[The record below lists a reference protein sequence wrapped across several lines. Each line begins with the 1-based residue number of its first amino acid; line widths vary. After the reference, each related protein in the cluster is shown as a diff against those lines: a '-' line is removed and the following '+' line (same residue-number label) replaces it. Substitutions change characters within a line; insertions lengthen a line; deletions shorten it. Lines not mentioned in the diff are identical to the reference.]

1 MRKRKWKQGIA
12 VLTAAALVLTGII
25 VPGSAGAKA
34 KIRLNK
40 KKVTIKVG
48 GKVTLKLKN
57 AKKKVIWKSS
67 KKKVASVSAKGIVRG
82 KSAGTAKITAKSN
95 KKSYTCTVIVK
106 EKRDSFVEPDET
118 EMPGTTTVPTA
129 KPTGEPTKTPVNPTS
144 NPTKAPASE
153 APVNP
158 TSNPTKVPASEA
170 PVNPTSNPTKA
181 PASEAPVNPTSNPT
195 KTPAS
200 EAPVNPTSNP
210 TKAPASEAP
219 VNPTSN
225 PTKAPASETPVNPTS
240 NPTKAPASEAPVN
253 PTSNPTKVPA
263 SEAPVNPTSNPT
275 KAPASEAPVNP
286 TKAPVNPTK
295 EPTTA
300 PTAAPSGNTLTIG
313 KYSLSIGMSFQ
324 DAQNILGSKCVDE
337 GISPQGYASYIYNP
351 GNDYSCLVELQVKD
365 GKLVELSTIS
375 KNFNYGDIAAAGN
388 SIATLKANGFTAVET
403 YKYTIYSK
411 TSDQEYINVMTDA
424 QRGGAVYG
432 VQIFDKSLGS
442 MDTLLYPKN
451 CKYSD
456 DINKYQARLTA
467 LYLNAYR
474 AYHGAGLMQITDN
487 GVAQAHSEYM
497 ASKNSDVMD
506 EGSVSW
512 KTRFDQNY
520 NDGEKLFLKTEYV
533 SYGSPDA
540 FSAVTYAIAER
551 DSTTNFYKYILMEE
565 YEDEA
570 VDFCIECGFANTA
583 SGSKLTFSAF
593 DFYAY

>member
-12 VLTAAALVLTGII
+12 VLTAAALVLTGIT

-118 EMPGTTTVPTA
+118 EMPGTTVPTA

-158 TSNPTKVPASEA
+158 T
-170 PVNPTSNPTKA
+170 
-181 PASEAPVNPTSNPT
+181 
-195 KTPAS
+195 
-200 EAPVNPTSNP
+200 
-210 TKAPASEAP
+210 
-219 VNPTSN
+219 
-225 PTKAPASETPVNPTS
+225 
-240 NPTKAPASEAPVN
+240 
-253 PTSNPTKVPA
+253 
-263 SEAPVNPTSNPT
+263 
-275 KAPASEAPVNP
+275 
-286 TKAPVNPTK
+286 KAPVNPTK
-295 EPTTA
+295 EPVDPTPEPTTA

>member
-144 NPTKAPASE
+144 NPTKPPASE
-153 APVNP
+153 
-158 TSNPTKVPASEA
+158 
-170 PVNPTSNPTKA
+170 
-181 PASEAPVNPTSNPT
+181 
-195 KTPAS
+195 
-200 EAPVNPTSNP
+200 
-210 TKAPASEAP
+210 
-219 VNPTSN
+219 
-225 PTKAPASETPVNPTS
+225 
-240 NPTKAPASEAPVN
+240 
-253 PTSNPTKVPA
+253 
-263 SEAPVNPTSNPT
+263 
-275 KAPASEAPVNP
+275 
-286 TKAPVNPTK
+286 APVNPTK

-351 GNDYSCLVELQVKD
+351 GNDYSCLVEFQIRD

-375 KNFNYGDIAAAGN
+375 KNFNYGGVAAAGN

-411 TSDQEYINVMTDA
+411 TSDQEYINVMTDT

>member
-1 MRKRKWKQGIA
+1 MRKRKWKQGVA
-12 VLTAAALVLTGII
+12 VLTAAALVVTGIT

-48 GKVTLKLKN
+48 GKVILKLKN
-57 AKKKVIWKSS
+57 AKKKVTWKSS

-118 EMPGTTTVPTA
+118 EMPGTTVPTA

-144 NPTKAPASE
+144 NPTKVPVNPTGNPTKVPASEAPASE
-153 APVNP
+153 APVNPTGNPTKAPASEAPVNPTGNPTSNPTKVPASEVPVNP

-170 PVNPTSNPTKA
+170 PVNPTGNPTKV
-181 PASEAPVNPTSNPT
+181 PASKAPVDPTSNPT
-195 KTPAS
+195 K
-200 EAPVNPTSNP
+200 V
-210 TKAPASEAP
+210 
-219 VNPTSN
+219 
-225 PTKAPASETPVNPTS
+225 PASETPVNPTS
-240 NPTKAPASEAPVN
+240 NPTKAPASEAPVD
-253 PTSNPTKVPA
+253 
-263 SEAPVNPTSNPT
+263 PTSNPT
-275 KAPASEAPVNP
+275 KAPADP
-286 TKAPVNPTK
+286 TP
-295 EPTTA
+295 EPTT
-300 PTAAPSGNTLTIG
+300 APSGNTLTIG

-324 DAQNILGSKCVDE
+324 DAQNILGSKCVGE

-351 GNDYSCLVELQVKD
+351 GNDYSCLVEFQIRD

-375 KNFNYGDIAAAGN
+375 KNFNYGGIAAAGN

-411 TSDQEYINVMTDA
+411 TSDQEYINVMTDT

-497 ASKNSDVMD
+497 AGKNSDVMD

>member
-12 VLTAAALVLTGII
+12 VLTAAALVLTGIT

-129 KPTGEPTKTPVNPTS
+129 KPTGEPTK
-144 NPTKAPASE
+144 
-153 APVNP
+153 
-158 TSNPTKVPASEA
+158 
-170 PVNPTSNPTKA
+170 
-181 PASEAPVNPTSNPT
+181 
-195 KTPAS
+195 
-200 EAPVNPTSNP
+200 APVNPTSNP

-225 PTKAPASETPVNPTS
+225 PTKAPVNPTSNPTKAPASETPVNPTS
-240 NPTKAPASEAPVN
+240 NPTKEPAS
-253 PTSNPTKVPA
+253 K
-263 SEAPVNPTSNPT
+263 APVNPTSNPT
-275 KAPASEAPVNP
+275 KAPADP
-286 TKAPVNPTK
+286 TP

-351 GNDYSCLVELQVKD
+351 GNDYSCLVEFQIRD

-375 KNFNYGDIAAAGN
+375 KNFNYGGVAAAGN

-411 TSDQEYINVMTDA
+411 TSDQEYINVMTDT

>member
-12 VLTAAALVLTGII
+12 VLTAAALVLTGIT

-129 KPTGEPTKTPVNPTS
+129 KPTGVPTTKPTGEPTKTPVNPTS
-144 NPTKAPASE
+144 NPTKV
-153 APVNP
+153 PVNP
-158 TSNPTKVPASEA
+158 TGNPTKVPASEA
-170 PVNPTSNPTKA
+170 PVNPTGNPTKA
-181 PASEAPVNPTSNPT
+181 
-195 KTPAS
+195 PAS

-225 PTKAPASETPVNPTS
+225 PTKAPASEAPVNPTG
-240 NPTKAPASEAPVN
+240 NPTKAPVN

-275 KAPASEAPVNP
+275 KVPAS
-286 TKAPVNPTK
+286 KAPVNPTSNPTK
-295 EPTTA
+295 APADPTPEPTTA

-351 GNDYSCLVELQVKD
+351 GNDYSCLVEFQIRD

-375 KNFNYGDIAAAGN
+375 KNFNYGGVAAAGN

-411 TSDQEYINVMTDA
+411 TSDQEYINVMTDT

>member
-12 VLTAAALVLTGII
+12 VLTAAALVLTGIT

-118 EMPGTTTVPTA
+118 EMPGTTVPTA
-129 KPTGEPTKTPVNPTS
+129 KPTGEPTKT
-144 NPTKAPASE
+144 
-153 APVNP
+153 
-158 TSNPTKVPASEA
+158 

-225 PTKAPASETPVNPTS
+225 PTKAPASE
-240 NPTKAPASEAPVN
+240 
-253 PTSNPTKVPA
+253 
-263 SEAPVNPTSNPT
+263 
-275 KAPASEAPVNP
+275 APVNP
-286 TKAPVNPTK
+286 TKEPVDPTP

>member
-12 VLTAAALVLTGII
+12 VLTAAALVLTGIT

-118 EMPGTTTVPTA
+118 EMPGTTVPTA
-129 KPTGEPTKTPVNPTS
+129 KPTGEPTKT
-144 NPTKAPASE
+144 
-153 APVNP
+153 
-158 TSNPTKVPASEA
+158 

-225 PTKAPASETPVNPTS
+225 PTKAPASE
-240 NPTKAPASEAPVN
+240 
-253 PTSNPTKVPA
+253 
-263 SEAPVNPTSNPT
+263 
-275 KAPASEAPVNP
+275 APVNP

-295 EPTTA
+295 EPVDPTPEPTTA

>member
-12 VLTAAALVLTGII
+12 VLTAAALVLTGIT

-118 EMPGTTTVPTA
+118 EMPGTTVPTA

-144 NPTKAPASE
+144 NPTKA
-153 APVNP
+153 
-158 TSNPTKVPASEA
+158 PASEA

-225 PTKAPASETPVNPTS
+225 PTKAPASE
-240 NPTKAPASEAPVN
+240 
-253 PTSNPTKVPA
+253 
-263 SEAPVNPTSNPT
+263 
-275 KAPASEAPVNP
+275 APVNP

-295 EPTTA
+295 EPVDPTPEPTTA

>member
-12 VLTAAALVLTGII
+12 VLTAAALVLTGIT

-82 KSAGTAKITAKSN
+82 KSVGTAKITAKSN

-129 KPTGEPTKTPVNPTS
+129 KPTGEPTK
-144 NPTKAPASE
+144 
-153 APVNP
+153 
-158 TSNPTKVPASEA
+158 
-170 PVNPTSNPTKA
+170 
-181 PASEAPVNPTSNPT
+181 
-195 KTPAS
+195 
-200 EAPVNPTSNP
+200 APVNPTSNP

-225 PTKAPASETPVNPTS
+225 PTKAP
-240 NPTKAPASEAPVN
+240 VN

-275 KAPASEAPVNP
+275 KVPAS
-286 TKAPVNPTK
+286 KAPVNPTSNPTK
-295 EPTTA
+295 APADPTPEPTTA

-351 GNDYSCLVELQVKD
+351 GNDYSCLVEFQIRD

-375 KNFNYGDIAAAGN
+375 KKFNYGGIAAVGN

-411 TSDQEYINVMTDA
+411 TSDQEYINVMTDT

>member
-1 MRKRKWKQGIA
+1 MRKRKWKQGVA
-12 VLTAAALVLTGII
+12 VLTAAALVVTGIT
-25 VPGSAGAKA
+25 VPGSTGAKA

-48 GKVTLKLKN
+48 GKVILKLKN
-57 AKKKVIWKSS
+57 AKKKVTWKSS

-158 TSNPTKVPASEA
+158 TGNPTKAPASEA
-170 PVNPTSNPTKA
+170 PVDPTSNPTKAPASEVPVNPTGNPTKA
-181 PASEAPVNPTSNPT
+181 PASEAPVNPTD
-195 KTPAS
+195 
-200 EAPVNPTSNP
+200 NP

-219 VNPTSN
+219 VNPTG
-225 PTKAPASETPVNPTS
+225 

-253 PTSNPTKVPA
+253 PTGNPTKAPA
-263 SEAPVNPTSNPT
+263 DPTPVNPTSNPT
-275 KAPASEAPVNP
+275 KAPADP
-286 TKAPVNPTK
+286 TP
-295 EPTTA
+295 EPTT
-300 PTAAPSGNTLTIG
+300 APSGNTLTIG

-351 GNDYSCLVELQVKD
+351 GNDYSCLVEFQIRD

-375 KNFNYGDIAAAGN
+375 KNFNYGGIAAAGN

-411 TSDQEYINVMTDA
+411 TSDQEYINVMTDT

-497 ASKNSDVMD
+497 AGKNSDVMD

>member
-12 VLTAAALVLTGII
+12 VLTAAALVLTGIT

-118 EMPGTTTVPTA
+118 EMPGTTVPTA
-129 KPTGEPTKTPVNPTS
+129 KPMGEPTKAPVNPTGNPTKAPTGEPTKAPVNPTNNPTKVPASEVPVNPTS
-144 NPTKAPASE
+144 NPTKVPASEVPVNPTGNPTKVPTSE
-153 APVNP
+153 APVNPTGNPTKAPTGEPTKAPADP

-181 PASEAPVNPTSNPT
+181 PADPTPES
-195 KTPAS
+195 
-200 EAPVNPTSNP
+200 
-210 TKAPASEAP
+210 
-219 VNPTSN
+219 
-225 PTKAPASETPVNPTS
+225 
-240 NPTKAPASEAPVN
+240 
-253 PTSNPTKVPA
+253 
-263 SEAPVNPTSNPT
+263 
-275 KAPASEAPVNP
+275 
-286 TKAPVNPTK
+286 
-295 EPTTA
+295 TTA
-300 PTAAPSGNTLTIG
+300 PTAAPSGNALTIG

-324 DAQNILGSKCVDE
+324 DAQNILGSKCVGE
-337 GISPQGYASYIYNP
+337 GISPQGYASYVYNP

-375 KNFNYGDIAAAGN
+375 KKFNYGGIAAAGN

-411 TSDQEYINVMTDA
+411 TSDQEYINVMTDTR
-424 QRGGAVYG
+424 RGGAVYG

-497 ASKNSDVMD
+497 ASKNSDVTD

-565 YEDEA
+565 YEDET
-570 VDFCIECGFANTA
+570 VDFCIECGFANTT

>member
-12 VLTAAALVLTGII
+12 VLTAAALVLTGIT

-181 PASEAPVNPTSNPT
+181 PASEPPVNPTGNPTSNPT
-195 KTPAS
+195 KVPAS
-200 EAPVNPTSNP
+200 EAPVNPTG
-210 TKAPASEAP
+210 
-219 VNPTSN
+219 
-225 PTKAPASETPVNPTS
+225 

-275 KAPASEAPVNP
+275 KTPASEAPVNP
-286 TKAPVNPTK
+286 TSNPTK
-295 EPTTA
+295 APADPTPEPTTA

-351 GNDYSCLVELQVKD
+351 GNDYSCLVEFQIRD

-375 KNFNYGDIAAAGN
+375 KNFNYGGIAAAGN

-411 TSDQEYINVMTDA
+411 TSDQEYINVMTDT

-520 NDGEKLFLKTEYV
+520 NDGETLFLKTEYV

>member
-12 VLTAAALVLTGII
+12 VLTAAALVVTGIT

-118 EMPGTTTVPTA
+118 EMPGTTVPTA

-181 PASEAPVNPTSNPT
+181 PADPTP
-195 KTPAS
+195 
-200 EAPVNPTSNP
+200 
-210 TKAPASEAP
+210 
-219 VNPTSN
+219 
-225 PTKAPASETPVNPTS
+225 
-240 NPTKAPASEAPVN
+240 
-253 PTSNPTKVPA
+253 
-263 SEAPVNPTSNPT
+263 
-275 KAPASEAPVNP
+275 
-286 TKAPVNPTK
+286 

-300 PTAAPSGNTLTIG
+300 PTTAPSGNTLTIG

-351 GNDYSCLVELQVKD
+351 GNDYSCLVEFQIRD

-375 KNFNYGDIAAAGN
+375 KNFNYGGIAAAGN

-411 TSDQEYINVMTDA
+411 TSDQEYINVMTDT

-497 ASKNSDVMD
+497 AGKNSDVMD

>member
-12 VLTAAALVLTGII
+12 VLTAAALVLTGIT

-129 KPTGEPTKTPVNPTS
+129 KPTGEPTK
-144 NPTKAPASE
+144 
-153 APVNP
+153 
-158 TSNPTKVPASEA
+158 
-170 PVNPTSNPTKA
+170 
-181 PASEAPVNPTSNPT
+181 
-195 KTPAS
+195 
-200 EAPVNPTSNP
+200 APVNPTSNP

-225 PTKAPASETPVNPTS
+225 PTKAP
-240 NPTKAPASEAPVN
+240 VN

-275 KAPASEAPVNP
+275 KVPAS
-286 TKAPVNPTK
+286 KAPVNPTSNPTK
-295 EPTTA
+295 APADPTPEPTTA
-300 PTAAPSGNTLTIG
+300 PTTAPSGNTLTIG

>member
-12 VLTAAALVLTGII
+12 VLTAAALVLTGIT

-57 AKKKVIWKSS
+57 AKKKVTWKSS

-106 EKRDSFVEPDET
+106 EKQDSFVEPDET

-129 KPTGEPTKTPVNPTS
+129 KPTGEPTKAPVNPTS
-144 NPTKAPASE
+144 NPTK

-170 PVNPTSNPTKA
+170 PVNPTSNPTKV
-181 PASEAPVNPTSNPT
+181 PAS
-195 KTPAS
+195 K
-200 EAPVNPTSNP
+200 APVNPTSNP
-210 TKAPASEAP
+210 TKAPAD
-219 VNPTSN
+219 PT
-225 PTKAPASETPVNPTS
+225 P
-240 NPTKAPASEAPVN
+240 
-253 PTSNPTKVPA
+253 
-263 SEAPVNPTSNPT
+263 
-275 KAPASEAPVNP
+275 
-286 TKAPVNPTK
+286 

-351 GNDYSCLVELQVKD
+351 GNDYSCLVEFQIRD

-375 KNFNYGDIAAAGN
+375 KKFNYGGIAAVGN

-411 TSDQEYINVMTDA
+411 TSDQEYINVMTDT

>member
-12 VLTAAALVLTGII
+12 VLTAAALVVTGIT

-118 EMPGTTTVPTA
+118 EMPGTTVPTA

-170 PVNPTSNPTKA
+170 PVNPTSNPTKV
-181 PASEAPVNPTSNPT
+181 PASETPVNPTG
-195 KTPAS
+195 
-200 EAPVNPTSNP
+200 NP

-219 VNPTSN
+219 VNPTG
-225 PTKAPASETPVNPTS
+225 

-253 PTSNPTKVPA
+253 PTG
-263 SEAPVNPTSNPT
+263 NPT
-275 KAPASEAPVNP
+275 KAPASEAPVDPTSNP
-286 TKAPVNPTK
+286 TKAPADPTP

-300 PTAAPSGNTLTIG
+300 PTTAPSGNTLTIG

-351 GNDYSCLVELQVKD
+351 GNDYSCLVEFQIRD

-375 KNFNYGDIAAAGN
+375 KNFNYGGIAAAGN

-411 TSDQEYINVMTDA
+411 TSDQEYINVMTDT

-497 ASKNSDVMD
+497 AGKNSDVMD

>member
-1 MRKRKWKQGIA
+1 MRKRKWKQGVA
-12 VLTAAALVLTGII
+12 VLTAAALVVTGIT

-48 GKVTLKLKN
+48 GKVILKLKN
-57 AKKKVIWKSS
+57 AKKKVTWKSS

-118 EMPGTTTVPTA
+118 EMPGTTVPTAKPTA

-144 NPTKAPASE
+144 NPTKVPVNPTGNPTKVPASEAPASE

-158 TSNPTKVPASEA
+158 TG
-170 PVNPTSNPTKA
+170 NPTKA
-181 PASEAPVNPTSNPT
+181 PASEAPVNPTG
-195 KTPAS
+195 
-200 EAPVNPTSNP
+200 NP

-219 VNPTSN
+219 VNPTGN
-225 PTKAPASETPVNPTS
+225 PTKAPASEAPVDPTSNPTKAPADPTPVNPTS
-240 NPTKAPASEAPVN
+240 NPTKAPAD
-253 PTSNPTKVPA
+253 PTP
-263 SEAPVNPTSNPT
+263 
-275 KAPASEAPVNP
+275 
-286 TKAPVNPTK
+286 
-295 EPTTA
+295 EPTT
-300 PTAAPSGNTLTIG
+300 APSGNTLTIG

-351 GNDYSCLVELQVKD
+351 GNDYSCLVEFQIRD

-375 KNFNYGDIAAAGN
+375 KNFNYGGIAAAGN

-411 TSDQEYINVMTDA
+411 TSDQEYINVMTDT

-497 ASKNSDVMD
+497 AGKNSDVMD

>member
-12 VLTAAALVLTGII
+12 VLTAAALVLTGIT

-118 EMPGTTTVPTA
+118 EMPGTTVPTA
-129 KPTGEPTKTPVNPTS
+129 KPTGEPTKT
-144 NPTKAPASE
+144 
-153 APVNP
+153 
-158 TSNPTKVPASEA
+158 

-210 TKAPASEAP
+210 TKA
-219 VNPTSN
+219 
-225 PTKAPASETPVNPTS
+225 
-240 NPTKAPASEAPVN
+240 
-253 PTSNPTKVPA
+253 PA

-351 GNDYSCLVELQVKD
+351 GNDYSCLVEFQIRD

>member
-12 VLTAAALVLTGII
+12 VLTAAALVLTGIT

-118 EMPGTTTVPTA
+118 EMPGTTVPTA

-158 TSNPTKVPASEA
+158 TSNPTKVPASE
-170 PVNPTSNPTKA
+170 T
-181 PASEAPVNPTSNPT
+181 
-195 KTPAS
+195 
-200 EAPVNPTSNP
+200 
-210 TKAPASEAP
+210 
-219 VNPTSN
+219 
-225 PTKAPASETPVNPTS
+225 
-240 NPTKAPASEAPVN
+240 
-253 PTSNPTKVPA
+253 
-263 SEAPVNPTSNPT
+263 PVNPTSNPT

-295 EPTTA
+295 EPVDPTPEPTTA

>member
-12 VLTAAALVLTGII
+12 VLTAAALVLTGIT

-129 KPTGEPTKTPVNPTS
+129 KPTGEPTK
-144 NPTKAPASE
+144 
-153 APVNP
+153 
-158 TSNPTKVPASEA
+158 
-170 PVNPTSNPTKA
+170 
-181 PASEAPVNPTSNPT
+181 APVNPTSNPT

-225 PTKAPASETPVNPTS
+225 PTKA
-240 NPTKAPASEAPVN
+240 
-253 PTSNPTKVPA
+253 PA

>member
-158 TSNPTKVPASEA
+158 T
-170 PVNPTSNPTKA
+170 
-181 PASEAPVNPTSNPT
+181 
-195 KTPAS
+195 
-200 EAPVNPTSNP
+200 
-210 TKAPASEAP
+210 
-219 VNPTSN
+219 
-225 PTKAPASETPVNPTS
+225 
-240 NPTKAPASEAPVN
+240 
-253 PTSNPTKVPA
+253 
-263 SEAPVNPTSNPT
+263 
-275 KAPASEAPVNP
+275 
-286 TKAPVNPTK
+286 KAPVNPTK

-313 KYSLSIGMSFQ
+313 TYSLSIGMSFQ

-351 GNDYSCLVELQVKD
+351 GNDYSCLVEFQIRD

-375 KNFNYGDIAAAGN
+375 KNFNYGGVAAAGN

-411 TSDQEYINVMTDA
+411 TSDQEYINVMTDT

>member
-12 VLTAAALVLTGII
+12 VLTAAALVLTGIT

-82 KSAGTAKITAKSN
+82 KSVGTAKITAKSN

-144 NPTKAPASE
+144 NPTKAPVSE
-153 APVNP
+153 A
-158 TSNPTKVPASEA
+158 
-170 PVNPTSNPTKA
+170 
-181 PASEAPVNPTSNPT
+181 
-195 KTPAS
+195 
-200 EAPVNPTSNP
+200 
-210 TKAPASEAP
+210 
-219 VNPTSN
+219 
-225 PTKAPASETPVNPTS
+225 PVNPTS

-275 KAPASEAPVNP
+275 KVPASEVPVNPTGNPTKAPASEAPVNP
-286 TKAPVNPTK
+286 TSNPTK
-295 EPTTA
+295 VPASEAPINPTSNPTKVPADPTPEPTTA

-351 GNDYSCLVELQVKD
+351 GNDYSCLVEFQIRD

-375 KNFNYGDIAAAGN
+375 KKFNYGGIAAAGN

-411 TSDQEYINVMTDA
+411 TSDQEYINVMTDT

-497 ASKNSDVMD
+497 ASKNSDVTD

-551 DSTTNFYKYILMEE
+551 DFTTNFYKYILMEE

>member
-12 VLTAAALVLTGII
+12 VLTAAALVLTGIT

-82 KSAGTAKITAKSN
+82 KSVGTAKITAKSN

-144 NPTKAPASE
+144 NPTKAPVSE

-158 TSNPTKVPASEA
+158 TSNPTKVPESEA

-181 PASEAPVNPTSNPT
+181 PTAKPTDVPT
-195 KTPAS
+195 TK
-200 EAPVNPTSNP
+200 PTG
-210 TKAPASEAP
+210 E
-219 VNPTSN
+219 
-225 PTKAPASETPVNPTS
+225 
-240 NPTKAPASEAPVN
+240 
-253 PTSNPTKVPA
+253 
-263 SEAPVNPTSNPT
+263 
-275 KAPASEAPVNP
+275 P
-286 TKAPVNPTK
+286 TKAPVNPTGNPTK
-295 EPTTA
+295 APTTKPTGEPTKAPADPTSE

-351 GNDYSCLVELQVKD
+351 GNDYSCLVEFQIRD

-375 KNFNYGDIAAAGN
+375 KNFNYGGIAAAGN

-411 TSDQEYINVMTDA
+411 TSDQEYINVMTDT

>member
-12 VLTAAALVLTGII
+12 VLTAAALVLTGIT

-82 KSAGTAKITAKSN
+82 KSVGTAKITAKSN

-144 NPTKAPASE
+144 NPTKAPVSE
-153 APVNP
+153 A
-158 TSNPTKVPASEA
+158 
-170 PVNPTSNPTKA
+170 
-181 PASEAPVNPTSNPT
+181 
-195 KTPAS
+195 
-200 EAPVNPTSNP
+200 
-210 TKAPASEAP
+210 
-219 VNPTSN
+219 
-225 PTKAPASETPVNPTS
+225 PVNPTS

-263 SEAPVNPTSNPT
+263 SEVPVNPTSNPTKAPTAKPTDVPTTKPTGEPTKAPVNPTGNPTKVPASKAPVNPTSNPT
-275 KAPASEAPVNP
+275 KAPADP
-286 TKAPVNPTK
+286 TP

>member
-12 VLTAAALVLTGII
+12 VLTAAALVLTGIT

-57 AKKKVIWKSS
+57 AKKKVTWKSS

-106 EKRDSFVEPDET
+106 EKQDSFVEPDET

-129 KPTGEPTKTPVNPTS
+129 KPTGEPTK
-144 NPTKAPASE
+144 
-153 APVNP
+153 
-158 TSNPTKVPASEA
+158 
-170 PVNPTSNPTKA
+170 
-181 PASEAPVNPTSNPT
+181 
-195 KTPAS
+195 
-200 EAPVNPTSNP
+200 APVNPTSNP

-225 PTKAPASETPVNPTS
+225 PTKAP
-240 NPTKAPASEAPVN
+240 VN

-275 KAPASEAPVNP
+275 KVPAS
-286 TKAPVNPTK
+286 KAPVNPTSNPTK
-295 EPTTA
+295 APADPTPEPTTA

-351 GNDYSCLVELQVKD
+351 GNDYSCLVEFQIRD

-375 KNFNYGDIAAAGN
+375 KNFNYGGIAAAGN

-411 TSDQEYINVMTDA
+411 TSDQEYINVMTDT

-442 MDTLLYPKN
+442 MDTPLYPKN

>member
-12 VLTAAALVLTGII
+12 VLTAAALVLTGIT

-118 EMPGTTTVPTA
+118 EMPGTTVPTA

-158 TSNPTKVPASEA
+158 TSNPTK
-170 PVNPTSNPTKA
+170 
-181 PASEAPVNPTSNPT
+181 
-195 KTPAS
+195 
-200 EAPVNPTSNP
+200 
-210 TKAPASEAP
+210 
-219 VNPTSN
+219 
-225 PTKAPASETPVNPTS
+225 
-240 NPTKAPASEAPVN
+240 
-253 PTSNPTKVPA
+253 
-263 SEAPVNPTSNPT
+263 
-275 KAPASEAPVNP
+275 APASEAPVNP

-295 EPTTA
+295 EPVDPTPEPTTA

-456 DINKYQARLTA
+456 DINKHQARLTA

>member
-1 MRKRKWKQGIA
+1 MRKRKWKQGVA
-12 VLTAAALVLTGII
+12 VLTAAALVVTGIT

-48 GKVTLKLKN
+48 GKVILKLKN
-57 AKKKVIWKSS
+57 AKKKVTWKSS

-118 EMPGTTTVPTA
+118 EMPGTTVPTA
-129 KPTGEPTKTPVNPTS
+129 KPTGVPTTKPTGEPTK
-144 NPTKAPASE
+144 
-153 APVNP
+153 
-158 TSNPTKVPASEA
+158 A

-181 PASEAPVNPTSNPT
+181 PASEVPVNPTSNPT
-195 KTPAS
+195 KVPTAKPTDVPTTKPTG
-200 EAPVNPTSNP
+200 EPTKAPVNPTGNP
-210 TKAPASEAP
+210 TKAPADP
-219 VNPTSN
+219 
-225 PTKAPASETPVNPTS
+225 TPVNPTS
-240 NPTKAPASEAPVN
+240 NPTKAPAD
-253 PTSNPTKVPA
+253 PTP
-263 SEAPVNPTSNPT
+263 
-275 KAPASEAPVNP
+275 
-286 TKAPVNPTK
+286 
-295 EPTTA
+295 EPTT
-300 PTAAPSGNTLTIG
+300 APSGNTLTIG

-324 DAQNILGSKCVDE
+324 DAQNILGSKCVGE

-351 GNDYSCLVELQVKD
+351 GNDYSCLVEFQIRD

-375 KNFNYGDIAAAGN
+375 KNFNYGGIAAAGN

-411 TSDQEYINVMTDA
+411 TSDQEYINVMTDT

-497 ASKNSDVMD
+497 AGKNSDVMD

>member
-12 VLTAAALVLTGII
+12 VLTAAALVLTGIT

-82 KSAGTAKITAKSN
+82 KSVGTAKITAKSN

-158 TSNPTKVPASEA
+158 TSNPTK
-170 PVNPTSNPTKA
+170 
-181 PASEAPVNPTSNPT
+181 
-195 KTPAS
+195 
-200 EAPVNPTSNP
+200 
-210 TKAPASEAP
+210 
-219 VNPTSN
+219 
-225 PTKAPASETPVNPTS
+225 
-240 NPTKAPASEAPVN
+240 APASEAPVN
-253 PTSNPTKVPA
+253 PTSNPTKVPASEAPVNPTSNPTKVPVNPTGNPTKVPESEAPVNPTSNPTKAPA

-295 EPTTA
+295 EPVDPTPEPTTA

-324 DAQNILGSKCVDE
+324 NAQNILGSKCVDE

-351 GNDYSCLVELQVKD
+351 GNDYSCLVEFQIRD

-375 KNFNYGDIAAAGN
+375 KNFNYGGIAAAGN

-411 TSDQEYINVMTDA
+411 TSDQEYINVMTDT

>member
-12 VLTAAALVLTGII
+12 VLTAAALVLTGIT

-118 EMPGTTTVPTA
+118 EIPGTTVPTA
-129 KPTGEPTKTPVNPTS
+129 KPTGEPTKTPVNPTSNPTKAPASEAPVNPTS

-170 PVNPTSNPTKA
+170 PVNPTSNPTKV
-181 PASEAPVNPTSNPT
+181 PESEA
-195 KTPAS
+195 
-200 EAPVNPTSNP
+200 
-210 TKAPASEAP
+210 
-219 VNPTSN
+219 
-225 PTKAPASETPVNPTS
+225 PVNPTS

-263 SEAPVNPTSNPT
+263 SEAPINPTSNPTKVPASKAPVNPTSNPT
-275 KAPASEAPVNP
+275 KAPADPTSE
-286 TKAPVNPTK
+286 
-295 EPTTA
+295 

-351 GNDYSCLVELQVKD
+351 GNDYSCLVEFQIRD

-375 KNFNYGDIAAAGN
+375 KNFNYGGIAAAGN

-411 TSDQEYINVMTDA
+411 TSDQEYINVMTDT

-497 ASKNSDVMD
+497 ASKNSDVTD

>member
-12 VLTAAALVLTGII
+12 VLTAAALVLTGIT

-118 EMPGTTTVPTA
+118 EMPGTTVPTA

-158 TSNPTKVPASEA
+158 TSNPTKVPASET

-225 PTKAPASETPVNPTS
+225 PTKAPASE
-240 NPTKAPASEAPVN
+240 
-253 PTSNPTKVPA
+253 
-263 SEAPVNPTSNPT
+263 
-275 KAPASEAPVNP
+275 APVNP

-295 EPTTA
+295 EPVDPTPEPTTA

-411 TSDQEYINVMTDA
+411 TSDQEYINVITDA

>member
-153 APVNP
+153 
-158 TSNPTKVPASEA
+158 T
-170 PVNPTSNPTKA
+170 
-181 PASEAPVNPTSNPT
+181 
-195 KTPAS
+195 
-200 EAPVNPTSNP
+200 
-210 TKAPASEAP
+210 
-219 VNPTSN
+219 
-225 PTKAPASETPVNPTS
+225 
-240 NPTKAPASEAPVN
+240 
-253 PTSNPTKVPA
+253 
-263 SEAPVNPTSNPT
+263 PVNPTSNPT

-351 GNDYSCLVELQVKD
+351 GNDYSCLVEFQIRD

-375 KNFNYGDIAAAGN
+375 KNFNYGGVAAAGN

-411 TSDQEYINVMTDA
+411 TSDQEYINVMTDT

>member
-12 VLTAAALVLTGII
+12 VLTAAALVLTGIT

-118 EMPGTTTVPTA
+118 EMPGTTVPTA

-158 TSNPTKVPASEA
+158 TSNPTKAPASEAPVNPTSNPTKVPASET

-225 PTKAPASETPVNPTS
+225 PTKAPASE
-240 NPTKAPASEAPVN
+240 
-253 PTSNPTKVPA
+253 
-263 SEAPVNPTSNPT
+263 
-275 KAPASEAPVNP
+275 APVNP

-295 EPTTA
+295 EPVDPTPEPTTA

-351 GNDYSCLVELQVKD
+351 GNDYSCLVEFQIRD

-375 KNFNYGDIAAAGN
+375 KNFNYGGIAAAGN

-411 TSDQEYINVMTDA
+411 TSDQEYINVMTDT

>member
-12 VLTAAALVLTGII
+12 VLTAAALVLTGIT

-57 AKKKVIWKSS
+57 AKKKVTWKSS

-118 EMPGTTTVPTA
+118 EMPGTTVPTAKPTEVPTTKPTRVPTA
-129 KPTGEPTKTPVNPTS
+129 KPTGEPTKVPVNPTG
-144 NPTKAPASE
+144 NPTKAPTGE
-153 APVNP
+153 PTKAPVNP

-170 PVNPTSNPTKA
+170 PVDPTGNPTKA
-181 PASEAPVNPTSNPT
+181 PADPTP
-195 KTPAS
+195 
-200 EAPVNPTSNP
+200 
-210 TKAPASEAP
+210 
-219 VNPTSN
+219 
-225 PTKAPASETPVNPTS
+225 
-240 NPTKAPASEAPVN
+240 
-253 PTSNPTKVPA
+253 
-263 SEAPVNPTSNPT
+263 
-275 KAPASEAPVNP
+275 
-286 TKAPVNPTK
+286 

-300 PTAAPSGNTLTIG
+300 PTAAPSGNALTIG

-324 DAQNILGSKCVDE
+324 DAQNILVSGSVDE
-337 GISPQGYASYIYNP
+337 GISPQGYASYVYNP

-375 KNFNYGDIAAAGN
+375 KNFNYGGIAAAGN
-388 SIATLKANGFTAVET
+388 SITTLKANGFTAVET

-411 TSDQEYINVMTDA
+411 TSDQEYINVMTDTR
-424 QRGGAVYG
+424 RGGAVYG

-474 AYHGAGLMQITDN
+474 AYHGAGLMQITDK

-497 ASKNSDVMD
+497 ASKNSDVTD

>member
-12 VLTAAALVLTGII
+12 VLTAAALVVTGIT

-118 EMPGTTTVPTA
+118 EMPGTTV
-129 KPTGEPTKTPVNPTS
+129 PTS

-170 PVNPTSNPTKA
+170 PVD
-181 PASEAPVNPTSNPT
+181 
-195 KTPAS
+195 
-200 EAPVNPTSNP
+200 
-210 TKAPASEAP
+210 
-219 VNPTSN
+219 PTSN
-225 PTKAPASETPVNPTS
+225 PTKAPASETPVNPTG
-240 NPTKAPASEAPVN
+240 NPTKAPAD
-253 PTSNPTKVPA
+253 PT
-263 SEAPVNPTSNPT
+263 PVNPTSNPT
-275 KAPASEAPVNP
+275 KAPADSTP
-286 TKAPVNPTK
+286 
-295 EPTTA
+295 EPTT
-300 PTAAPSGNTLTIG
+300 APSGNTLTIG

-351 GNDYSCLVELQVKD
+351 GNDYSCLVEFQIRD

-375 KNFNYGDIAAAGN
+375 KNFNYGGIAAAGN

-411 TSDQEYINVMTDA
+411 TSDQEYINVMTDT

-497 ASKNSDVMD
+497 AGKNSDVMD

>member
-12 VLTAAALVLTGII
+12 VLTAAALVLTGIT

-153 APVNP
+153 APINP

-170 PVNPTSNPTKA
+170 PVNPTSNPTKV
-181 PASEAPVNPTSNPT
+181 PASEAPI
-195 KTPAS
+195 
-200 EAPVNPTSNP
+200 
-210 TKAPASEAP
+210 
-219 VNPTSN
+219 
-225 PTKAPASETPVNPTS
+225 NPTS

-275 KAPASEAPVNP
+275 KVPTAKPTDVPTTKPTGEP
-286 TKAPVNPTK
+286 TKAPVNPTGNPTK
-295 EPTTA
+295 APESEAPVNPTSNPTKAPADPTPEPTT
-300 PTAAPSGNTLTIG
+300 APSGNTLTIG

-351 GNDYSCLVELQVKD
+351 GNDYSCLVEFQIRD

-375 KNFNYGDIAAAGN
+375 KNFNYGGIAAAGN

-411 TSDQEYINVMTDA
+411 TSDQEYINVMTDT

>member
-12 VLTAAALVLTGII
+12 VLTAAALVLTGIT

-129 KPTGEPTKTPVNPTS
+129 KPTGEPTK
-144 NPTKAPASE
+144 
-153 APVNP
+153 
-158 TSNPTKVPASEA
+158 
-170 PVNPTSNPTKA
+170 
-181 PASEAPVNPTSNPT
+181 APVNPTSNPT

-210 TKAPASEAP
+210 TKA
-219 VNPTSN
+219 
-225 PTKAPASETPVNPTS
+225 
-240 NPTKAPASEAPVN
+240 
-253 PTSNPTKVPA
+253 PA

>member
-12 VLTAAALVLTGII
+12 VLTAAALVLTGIT

-67 KKKVASVSAKGIVRG
+67 KKKVASGSAKGIVGG

-118 EMPGTTTVPTA
+118 EMPGTTVPTA

-158 TSNPTKVPASEA
+158 TSNPTK
-170 PVNPTSNPTKA
+170 
-181 PASEAPVNPTSNPT
+181 
-195 KTPAS
+195 TPAD
-200 EAPVNPTSNP
+200 PTP
-210 TKAPASEAP
+210 
-219 VNPTSN
+219 
-225 PTKAPASETPVNPTS
+225 
-240 NPTKAPASEAPVN
+240 
-253 PTSNPTKVPA
+253 
-263 SEAPVNPTSNPT
+263 
-275 KAPASEAPVNP
+275 
-286 TKAPVNPTK
+286 

>member
-12 VLTAAALVLTGII
+12 VLTAAALVLTGIT

-118 EMPGTTTVPTA
+118 EMPGTTVPTA

-158 TSNPTKVPASEA
+158 TSNPTKAPASEAPVNPTSNPTKVPASET

-225 PTKAPASETPVNPTS
+225 PTKAPASE
-240 NPTKAPASEAPVN
+240 
-253 PTSNPTKVPA
+253 
-263 SEAPVNPTSNPT
+263 
-275 KAPASEAPVNP
+275 APVNP

-295 EPTTA
+295 EPVDPTPEPTTA

-432 VQIFDKSLGS
+432 VQIFDKGLGS

>member
-12 VLTAAALVLTGII
+12 VLTAAALVLTGIT

-118 EMPGTTTVPTA
+118 EMPGTTVPTA

-158 TSNPTKVPASEA
+158 TSNPTK
-170 PVNPTSNPTKA
+170 A

-195 KTPAS
+195 KVPASETPVNPTSNPTKAPAS

-225 PTKAPASETPVNPTS
+225 PTKAPASE
-240 NPTKAPASEAPVN
+240 
-253 PTSNPTKVPA
+253 
-263 SEAPVNPTSNPT
+263 APVNPTSNPT

-295 EPTTA
+295 EPVDPTPEPTTA

>member
-12 VLTAAALVLTGII
+12 VLTAAALVLTGIT

-118 EMPGTTTVPTA
+118 EMPGTTVPTA

-158 TSNPTKVPASEA
+158 TSNPTK
-170 PVNPTSNPTKA
+170 
-181 PASEAPVNPTSNPT
+181 
-195 KTPAS
+195 
-200 EAPVNPTSNP
+200 
-210 TKAPASEAP
+210 APASEAP

-225 PTKAPASETPVNPTS
+225 PTKAPASET
-240 NPTKAPASEAPVN
+240 
-253 PTSNPTKVPA
+253 
-263 SEAPVNPTSNPT
+263 PVNPTSNPT